1 MTTSFLT
8 VFNNH
13 FIEFINDVQ
22 MVFPEDVELLTA
34 KNALTAARKANPK
47 LIVKLWKQF
56 IGGPYRQ
63 EIENGDITFFI
74 EKDYKNDL
82 ANNQNS
88 DKIMAT
94 IDRLRDPVKRMGE
107 ENQAKVLKYLQNLT
121 KLSLLIPTD

>member
-13 FIEFINDVQ
+13 FIEFITDVQ
-22 MVFPEDVELLTA
+22 LVFPEDVELLTA

-56 IGGPYRQ
+56 IGEPYRQ